1 MSPNLWS
8 GVGLVRGGAGTALVG
23 SHEEVADRIAEYHEL
38 GIDEFILSGYPHVEE
53 AYWFGEGVMPVLRRR
68 GLLGAPPHA
77 GAGRRPR
84 LTAPAQVGRLRP
96 WRRAC
101 GRMCHAG
108 GVDEVTWG
116 ALTLTL
122 TAIGAVWTWFAFRRR
137 GVASG
142 LRGAAFTLL
151 PPAAFLTGTLE
162 MFTEI
167 GGSVADWATHLVL
180 SPVVWLGIVLA
191 GVSGVL
197 FVVSG
202 ALRARQ
208 GGDAEPRGRRLVGS
222 EPSRRVS

>member
-1 MSPNLWS
+1 
-8 GVGLVRGGAGTALVG
+8 
-23 SHEEVADRIAEYHEL
+23 
-38 GIDEFILSGYPHVEE
+38 
-53 AYWFGEGVMPVLRRR
+53 
-68 GLLGAPPHA
+68 
-77 GAGRRPR
+77 
-84 LTAPAQVGRLRP
+84 
-96 WRRAC
+96 
-101 GRMCHAG
+101 
-108 GVDEVTWG
+108 VDEVTWG

-137 GVASG
+137 GAAAG

-180 SPVVWLGIVLA
+180 SPIVWLGIVLA

-202 ALRARQ
+202 ALRSRQ
-208 GGDAEPRGRRLVGS
+208 GDAEPGRDLPAGESARAGGRGELKASGRKG
-222 EPSRRVS
+222 EPAIDDDMAEIEAILRKRGIT

>member
-1 MSPNLWS
+1 
-8 GVGLVRGGAGTALVG
+8 
-23 SHEEVADRIAEYHEL
+23 
-38 GIDEFILSGYPHVEE
+38 
-53 AYWFGEGVMPVLRRR
+53 
-68 GLLGAPPHA
+68 
-77 GAGRRPR
+77 
-84 LTAPAQVGRLRP
+84 
-96 WRRAC
+96 
-101 GRMCHAG
+101 MCHAG

-137 GVASG
+137 GLASG

-162 MFTEI
+162 MFSEI

-208 GGDAEPRGRRLVGS
+208 GGADAEPRLAAGESARPAGKLGASGRKG
-222 EPSRRVS
+222 EPVLDDDMAEIEAILRKRGIT

>member
-1 MSPNLWS
+1 
-8 GVGLVRGGAGTALVG
+8 
-23 SHEEVADRIAEYHEL
+23 
-38 GIDEFILSGYPHVEE
+38 
-53 AYWFGEGVMPVLRRR
+53 
-68 GLLGAPPHA
+68 
-77 GAGRRPR
+77 
-84 LTAPAQVGRLRP
+84 
-96 WRRAC
+96 
-101 GRMCHAG
+101 MCHAG
-108 GVDEVTWG
+108 GVDEATWA

-137 GVASG
+137 GLAAA

-180 SPVVWLGIVLA
+180 SPVVWLGVILA

-202 ALRARQ
+202 VLRSRQ
-208 GGDAEPRGRRLVGS
+208 LVSAEPAGELKAPGRKAQPPVDDEMAEIEAILRKRGIT
-222 EPSRRVS
+222 

>member
-1 MSPNLWS
+1 MW
-8 GVGLVRGGAGTALVG
+8 
-23 SHEEVADRIAEYHEL
+23 D
-38 GIDEFILSGYPHVEE
+38 
-53 AYWFGEGVMPVLRRR
+53 
-68 GLLGAPPHA
+68 
-77 GAGRRPR
+77 
-84 LTAPAQVGRLRP
+84 
-96 WRRAC
+96 
-101 GRMCHAG
+101 AG

-137 GVASG
+137 GLAAG

-167 GGSVADWATHLVL
+167 GGSVADWATHLAL

-191 GVSGVL
+191 GVSAVL

-202 ALRARQ
+202 TLRARQ
-208 GGDAEPRGRRLVGS
+208 GDTKPGRELPAEGSARAAGRGELKPSSRKG
-222 EPSRRVS
+222 EPAIDDDMAEIEAILRKRGIT

>member
-1 MSPNLWS
+1 
-8 GVGLVRGGAGTALVG
+8 
-23 SHEEVADRIAEYHEL
+23 
-38 GIDEFILSGYPHVEE
+38 
-53 AYWFGEGVMPVLRRR
+53 
-68 GLLGAPPHA
+68 
-77 GAGRRPR
+77 
-84 LTAPAQVGRLRP
+84 
-96 WRRAC
+96 
-101 GRMCHAG
+101 
-108 GVDEVTWG
+108 VDEVTWG

-137 GVASG
+137 GAAAG

-180 SPVVWLGIVLA
+180 SPIVWLGIVLA

-202 ALRARQ
+202 AIRSRQ
-208 GGDAEPRGRRLVGS
+208 GTAEAGRDLPSGESARAGRRGELKASGRKAEPAIDDDMAEIEAILRKRGIT
-222 EPSRRVS
+222 

>member
-1 MSPNLWS
+1 
-8 GVGLVRGGAGTALVG
+8 
-23 SHEEVADRIAEYHEL
+23 
-38 GIDEFILSGYPHVEE
+38 
-53 AYWFGEGVMPVLRRR
+53 
-68 GLLGAPPHA
+68 
-77 GAGRRPR
+77 
-84 LTAPAQVGRLRP
+84 
-96 WRRAC
+96 
-101 GRMCHAG
+101 
-108 GVDEVTWG
+108 VDEVTWG

-137 GVASG
+137 GAAAG

-180 SPVVWLGIVLA
+180 SPIVWLGIVLA

-202 ALRARQ
+202 RLRARQ
-208 GGDAEPRGRRLVGS
+208 GGDAKARRDLAAGRSAGAGRGS
-222 EPSRRVS
+222 ELGTSEPKSEPAIDDDMAEIEAILRKRGIT

>member
-1 MSPNLWS
+1 
-8 GVGLVRGGAGTALVG
+8 
-23 SHEEVADRIAEYHEL
+23 
-38 GIDEFILSGYPHVEE
+38 
-53 AYWFGEGVMPVLRRR
+53 
-68 GLLGAPPHA
+68 
-77 GAGRRPR
+77 
-84 LTAPAQVGRLRP
+84 
-96 WRRAC
+96 
-101 GRMCHAG
+101 MCHAG

-122 TAIGAVWTWFAFRRR
+122 TAVGAVWTWFAFRRR
-137 GVASG
+137 GLAAG

-180 SPVVWLGIVLA
+180 SPVVWLGVILA

-202 ALRARQ
+202 VLRSRQ
-208 GGDAEPRGRRLVGS
+208 LGSAEPTDELKAPGRKELKAPGRRSQPPVDDEMAEIEAILRKRGIT
-222 EPSRRVS
+222 